1 MKMWIWYRCQNIIEN
16 YYHYDG
22 EQLGF
27 SKKVHMK
34 TQSKKKDVLEIFSY
48 IARNEWE
55 LIYFIKTVLKT
66 TFNSIF
72 NMEKVD
78 LEES

>member
-1 MKMWIWYRCQNIIEN
+1 
-16 YYHYDG
+16 
-22 EQLGF
+22 
-27 SKKVHMK
+27 MK
-34 TQSKKKDVLEIFSY
+34 TQSKKKDVLAIFSY